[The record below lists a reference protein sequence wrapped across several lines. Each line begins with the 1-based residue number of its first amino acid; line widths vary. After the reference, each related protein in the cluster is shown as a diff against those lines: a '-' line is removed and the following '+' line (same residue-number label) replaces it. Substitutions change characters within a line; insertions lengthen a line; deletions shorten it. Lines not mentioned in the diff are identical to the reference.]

1 MGVAFKDDAYHVT
14 RDTADLYAELV
25 GAESGRP
32 VFYLHGGPGYNSFSF
47 RDLVGDSLEQHLMIY
62 ADQRGGG
69 RSYAET
75 SFDLKMLA
83 DDVRAILD
91 ALELPRATLL
101 AHGFGAAVAV
111 QAAVS
116 FPGLAERLILVNPWF
131 SMPMLARTIQRTAA
145 RMSGNDALA
154 VPPEAELQEGDADDP
169 VELTDQAFQWQ
180 PAKRVFDE
188 LQFPSP
194 SARLQLEHS
203 DTTALA
209 GPTEF
214 AELENPWLVDVVPL
228 LSQLTAKT
236 VIIAGQHDASCMP
249 GQVEAGLL
257 QLPEAL
263 FSMTEGGHYPW
274 IDDPETFLS
283 LLEQALAV

>member
-25 GAESGRP
+25 GEDTGKP
-32 VFYLHGGPGYNSFSF
+32 IFYLHGGPGYNSFSF

-69 RSYAET
+69 RSYAEAPF
-75 SFDLKMLA
+75 SLEVLA

-91 ALELPRATLL
+91 ALKMPRATLL
-101 AHGFGAAVAV
+101 AHGFGATIAV

-131 SMPMLARTIQRTAA
+131 SMPMLARTIQRKAA
-145 RMSGNDALA
+145 RMSGNDVLA

-169 VELTDQAFQWQ
+169 IELTNQAFQWQ

-188 LQFPSP
+188 LLFPDAS
-194 SARLQLEHS
+194 SRMQLEHS
-203 DTTALA
+203 DTVALA

-228 LSQLTAKT
+228 LNQLTVKT
-236 VIIAGQHDASCMP
+236 VFIAGQHDASSLAS
-249 GQVEAGLL
+249 QVEAGLL

-283 LLEQALAV
+283 LLEQALAA